1 VAARSFSL
9 AVDHPGRF
17 ARAFAD
23 AVRGQPGTRFA
34 LLILSGELAAKA
46 EAVANALAAAG
57 LELPMLVASG
67 AGVLTE
73 KGELEGPSA
82 GVGLT
87 FSQGQATAL
96 VGQHEDVS
104 DAVQQLA
111 ASLRGGPTGRT
122 AIVFARARGADS
134 RSFEPLATLDRV
146 TVLGAGCPGDAPV
159 FAIDERGGVEGGPAG
174 ALVTRGLAPAHVRS
188 SPACRLLMPPAT
200 VTESRG
206 PLVLRLAGEPALQV
220 LRNVA
225 ANLEG
230 QPLLLTAL
238 APPEGADDA
247 PGSPILVRGIQ
258 GVDPSREG
266 VMLSEEVEP
275 GQRLAFAVRDPET
288 ARKDLESTVRE
299 LSRELAGAA
308 PVAGLYFDCAGRG
321 TQLYGASGVDLRLLR
336 ARFPELPLIGM
347 RSAFEL
353 APHRGRP
360 ALHSFTGVLGLF
372 TNPS

>member
-1 VAARSFSL
+1 MAARSFSI

-23 AVRGQPGTRFA
+23 AVRSHSGARFA
-34 LLILSGELAAKA
+34 LVLLSGELAGRA
-46 EAVANALAAAG
+46 EAVADELASAG
-57 LELPMLVASG
+57 LGIPMLVATG
-67 AGVLTE
+67 AGVFTE
-73 KGELEGPSA
+73 RGELEGPSA
-82 GVGLT
+82 GVGLV
-87 FSQGQATAL
+87 FSHGEATAL
-96 VGQHEDVS
+96 VGQPEDVT
-104 DAVQQLA
+104 DAVQQLTA
-111 ASLRGGPTGRT
+111 LLRSGPSRRT

-134 RSFEPLATLDRV
+134 RSFEPLATLDRMMV
-146 TVLGAGCPGDAPV
+146 VGAGCPGDASV
-159 FAIDERGGVEGGPAG
+159 YAIDQDGRVESGPAG
-174 ALVTRGLAPAHVRS
+174 ALVTRGLAPAQVRS
-188 SPACRLLMPPAT
+188 SPACRLLMPPAI

-238 APPEGADDA
+238 APPEDGEDA
-247 PGSPILVRGIQ
+247 LGSALLVRGIQ

-275 GQRLAFAVRDPET
+275 GQRLAFAVRDAES
-288 ARKDLESTVRE
+288 ARKDLEGTVRE

-308 PVAGLYFDCAGRG
+308 PLAGLYFDCAGRG
-321 TQLYGASGVDLRLLR
+321 TQLYGTSGVDLRLLR

-360 ALHSFTGVLGLF
+360 ALHSFTGVLALF

>member
-1 VAARSFSL
+1 MAARSFSL
-9 AVDHPGRF
+9 AVDNPGRF

-23 AVRGQPGTRFA
+23 AVRSQPGARFA
-34 LLILSGELAAKA
+34 LVLLSGELGARAGQTAA
-46 EAVANALAAAG
+46 ALASAG
-57 LELPMLVASG
+57 LGIPMLVATG
-67 AGVLTE
+67 AGVFTE
-73 KGELEGPSA
+73 KGELDGSSA
-82 GVGLT
+82 GVGLV
-87 FSQGQATAL
+87 FSQGHATAL
-96 VGQHEDVS
+96 VGQPEDVT
-104 DAVQQLA
+104 DAVHQLTA
-111 ASLRGGPTGRT
+111 LLKPGPARRT

-146 TVLGAGCPGDAPV
+146 TVVGAGCPGDAAV
-159 FAIDERGGVEGGPAG
+159 YAIDERGRVESGPAG
-174 ALVTRGLAPAHVRS
+174 ALVTRGLAPAQVRS

-238 APPEGADDA
+238 APPEGAEDA
-247 PGSPILVRGIQ
+247 GGSAILVRGIQ

-275 GQRLAFAVRDPET
+275 GQRLAFAVRDPES
-288 ARKDLESTVRE
+288 ARKDLESTARE

-308 PVAGLYFDCAGRG
+308 TVAGLYFDCAGRG
-321 TQLYGASGVDLRLLR
+321 TQLYGTPGVDLRLLR
-336 ARFPELPLIGM
+336 ARFPDLPLVGM

-360 ALHSFTGVLGLF
+360 ALHSFTGVLALF

>member
-1 VAARSFSL
+1 MAARSFSF
-9 AVDHPGRF
+9 AGDHPGRF
-17 ARAFAD
+17 VRGFAD
-23 AVRGQPGTRFA
+23 AARSQPGTRFA
-34 LLILSGELAAKA
+34 LVILSGELAAKA
-46 EAVANALAAAG
+46 EAVANGLAAAG
-57 LELPMLVASG
+57 LEIPMLVATG
-67 AGVLTE
+67 AGVLTD
-73 KGELEGPSA
+73 KGELDGPSA
-82 GVGLT
+82 GVGLA
-87 FSQGQATAL
+87 FSQGQAVAL
-96 VGQHEDVS
+96 VGQREDVS

-111 ASLRGGPTGRT
+111 AKLQGGPPRRT
-122 AIVFARARGADS
+122 ALVFARARGADS
-134 RSFEPLATLDRV
+134 RSFEPLAELDRV
-146 TVLGAGCPGDAPV
+146 TVLGAGCPGDALV
-159 FAIDERGGVEGGPAG
+159 FAVDETGRVEPGPAG

-220 LRNVA
+220 LRTVA

-230 QPLLLTAL
+230 QPLILTAL
-238 APPEGADDA
+238 APPEGADEA
-247 PGSPILVRGIQ
+247 AGSPILVRGIQ

-275 GQRLAFAVRDPET
+275 GQRLAFAVRDPEW
-288 ARKDLESTVRE
+288 ARKDLEGTVRE

-308 PVAGLYFDCAGRG
+308 PVAGVYFDCAGRG

>member
-9 AVDHPGRF
+9 AVDRPGRF
-17 ARAFAD
+17 VRAFAD
-23 AVRGQPGTRFA
+23 AVRSQPGTRFA
-34 LLILSGELAAKA
+34 LVLLSGELAAKA
-46 EAVANALAAAG
+46 EAVASELSAAG
-57 LELPMLVASG
+57 LEIPMLLATGS
-67 AGVLTE
+67 GVLTE
-73 KGELEGPSA
+73 KGELDGPSA
-82 GVGLT
+82 GVGLA

-111 ASLRGGPTGRT
+111 VSLRGGPARRT

-134 RSFEPLATLDRV
+134 RSFEPLAALDRV

-188 SPACRLLMPPAT
+188 SPACRLLMQPTT

-220 LRNVA
+220 LRSVA

-238 APPEGADDA
+238 APPEGADEA
-247 PGSPILVRGIQ
+247 PGSAILVRGIQ

-275 GQRLAFAVRDPET
+275 GQRLAFAVRDPEA
-288 ARKDLESTVRE
+288 ARKDLEETVRE

-308 PVAGLYFDCAGRG
+308 PLAGLYFDCAGRG

-336 ARFPELPLIGM
+336 ARFPDLPLIGM